1 MKKKKLIQHI
11 SILLIILLILC
22 IVIIVIMLSKKNSE
36 DENRNNLGE
45 NMTEIQNET
54 PMNQTTSNTTP
65 TTNDSENT
73 NDDLTTNVL
82 QKKEDNLTYFLL
94 NECLKKFYDLNDFE
108 DIAFY
113 LIDEQAKKALNIQEG
128 NGLNLENNG
137 FYLEEIYEQKLTAQ
151 ESIYVVKYKM
161 GEVSGEISHKVAW
174 IRVNNQEQVFS
185 IYPYEYVSLLNQ
197 LDLGENDVIQLE
209 NRTDLQ
215 INDKNTYEI
224 NNLDTS
230 TQACIKELFR
240 RYKFDLLMDVEHLYQ
255 ILNEEYR
262 KERFPNF
269 EDLTQ
274 YIHENKSDLYLDSIE
289 EYNVKNYDSY
299 VQYTG
304 KGQEDK
310 YYIFDIQNLMT
321 YTLFM
326 DNYTIVTIEE
336 EYNAVL
342 PNPQAKYCI
351 NRVIQAINDKN
362 YEFVYEKLNPVLR
375 NNYYRNREDFEEFIH
390 NHFYDK
396 NDYEIEEEYLII
408 SSDVYQYNV
417 KIIDATGQ
425 EISYKRL
432 TMTVTLK
439 ENTDFVI
446 SITSG

>member
-1 MKKKKLIQHI
+1 MRSRYKKSLII
-11 SILLIILLILC
+11 YSSILGALALIFLIYIFITLITYENHQINNYLINTINKLSDQELSNYLSEYNLASDLLEQYQEITSKKDLEVKK
-22 IVIIVIMLSKKNSE
+22 IADEEYEIYDGNRQIFTITTKVLKNKTKLGLFTYQEREVVDIIPNLSRGLFYYDVII
-36 DENRNNLGE
+36 
-45 NMTEIQNET
+45 
-54 PMNQTTSNTTP
+54 PSNYK
-65 TTNDSENT
+65 
-73 NDDLTTNVL
+73 L
-82 QKKEDNLTYFLL
+82 
-94 NECLKKFYDLNDFE
+94 
-108 DIAFY
+108 Y
-113 LIDEQAKKALNIQEG
+113 LDG
-128 NGLNLENNG
+128 
-137 FYLEEIYEQKLTAQ
+137 EEITDYSKSSNFIDLDFMYYN
-151 ESIYVVKYKM
+151 SSM
-161 GEVSGEISHKVAW
+161 
-174 IRVNNQEQVFS
+174 
-185 IYPYEYVSLLNQ
+185 PSL
-197 LDLGENDVIQLE
+197 V
-209 NRTDLQ
+209 
-215 INDKNTYEI
+215 TYEI